1 MSRLWM
7 GLMCVG
13 SFTLMACLAD
23 EPSGAFEYRGD
34 TARRAPVAVQ
44 STLRTG
50 GGDPGGQAAFTHY
63 FFAHYVV
70 REQLRHRSSDA
81 STH

>member
-1 MSRLWM
+1 MV
-7 GLMCVG
+7 LMCVG

-23 EPSGAFEYRGD
+23 EPSGAFEYSGG
-34 TARRAPVAVQ
+34 TASRAPVAVQ

-50 GGDPGGQAAFTHY
+50 RVDPGGQAAFTRY

-70 REQLRHRSSDA
+70 RERLRRRSSDA